1 MKNLLVID
9 SAILTVI
16 CREEKFHEHAEAE
29 DADANAKERLE
40 KNGKESG
47 E

>member
-16 CREEKFHEHAEAE
+16 CREEKFHEHAE

>member
-16 CREEKFHEHAEAE
+16 CREEKFHGHAEAG
-29 DADANAKERLE
+29 DAEAQCALNLMT
-40 KNGKESG
+40 NQ
-47 E
+47 